1 MSFACP
7 AEAMNSAWTND
18 LHDELLRLRQ
28 PGPGWGNRPGGA
40 AYVEPTALAA
50 LALSAS
56 ERPDA
61 ATETRKAVAEAAD
74 WLCRL
79 QQADG
84 GLGLSPELPNPR
96 WTTPLAILLWSA
108 PGRDGDVRD
117 RKSRDCVSRDR
128 AVKWLLAQ
136 RGTTW
141 EPTRESPY
149 GHDTRITGWAWVDAT
164 HSWLE
169 PTATAVLA
177 LRRVGL
183 AEHVRTRD
191 GQRLIRDRAIRSG
204 GWNYGNSAVFGA
216 DLRPQPAPTGM
227 ALLALTGVEDV
238 DSPLVRLGCEYLEA
252 ILPST
257 RAPQSLCYGTLALT
271 AWNRRP
277 RDADDWLMA
286 AHAGAAR
293 RSNSVSQLAYLLL
306 ASGTRS
312 LELLGAA
319 N

>member
-1 MSFACP
+1 VSFACP

-40 AYVEPTALAA
+40 GYVEPTALAA
-50 LALSAS
+50 LALIAS
-56 ERPDA
+56 EEPDSGI
-61 ATETRKAVAEAAD
+61 ESRKAVAQAAD
-74 WLCRL
+74 WLRRL
-79 QQADG
+79 QQPDG
-84 GLGLSPELPNPR
+84 GLGLAPDLPNPR

-108 PGRDGDVRD
+108 TVRGSD
-117 RKSRDCVSRDR
+117 SRDCEARDR

-141 EPTRESPY
+141 EPTGESPY
-149 GHDTRITGWAWVDAT
+149 GHDPRIAGWAWVDAT

-177 LRRVGL
+177 LRRSGL
-183 AEHVRTRD
+183 GDHVRTRD

-227 ALLALTGVEDV
+227 ALLALTGVEDF
-238 DSPLVRLGCEYLEA
+238 DSPLVEHGCEYLEA
-252 ILPST
+252 ILPTT
-257 RAPQSLCYGTLALT
+257 RAPQSLCFGTLALT
-271 AWNRRP
+271 AWDRRP
-277 RDADDWLMA
+277 SDADAWLMA
-286 AHAGAAR
+286 AHPGAAR
-293 RSNSVSQLAYLLL
+293 RSNSISQLAYLLL
-306 ASGTRS
+306 AAGTRS
-312 LELLGAA
+312 LALLGVGT
-319 N
+319 